1 MINLILLIFDD
12 KSRKYKKSLSQ
23 NFTFYNAFWENP
35 LSPIFAKLDRAK
47 REAIKNSALP
57 PHRPPS
63 SSSLKLIEWKKEKE
77 KMKTKKIKG
86 KEKNLYSCFKKNANR
101 LFISFMF
108 MLLKRVTTF
117 TFPHFF
123 QMNFSDNCIY
133 SFIAAKNHP
142 FRKPAIFPSA
152 SLPPP
157 SICTRLLFK
166 INSPEFPRAATTSHW
181 TVVIGKSVSSYF
193 RSLNKSSSE

>member
-1 MINLILLIFDD
+1 M
-12 KSRKYKKSLSQ
+12 
-23 NFTFYNAFWENP
+23 
-35 LSPIFAKLDRAK
+35 
-47 REAIKNSALP
+47 P
-57 PHRPPS
+57 PHRPP

-77 KMKTKKIKG
+77 KKKKTKEVKKRKISI
-86 KEKNLYSCFKKNANR
+86 LVLKKCK
-101 LFISFMF
+101 S
-108 MLLKRVTTF
+108 TF
-117 TFPHFF
+117 YQFYVHVVETSNDVYLPALFF

-142 FRKPAIFPSA
+142 FRKPAIFPFA

-157 SICTRLLFK
+157 SICTRFVFK
-166 INSPEFPRAATTSHW
+166 INSPEFSRAATTSRHW